1 MKETTDFI
9 SSLIEKKKK
18 KQNTPLIVPSEFK
31 AAPDELLK
39 STKCNCGGKYR
50 NASWLEMKD

>member
-50 NASWLEMKD
+50 NVS